1 MQRYF
6 AQVNQNKVLLTEDD
20 VNHVIHVMRNK
31 VGDEI
36 EVVFNNKLFLCEI
49 NSIKPLDIVV
59 IKELSSNNN
68 TKDITL
74 FYALAKGEKISF
86 VIQKATE
93 LGAKNIIL
101 FASKRCVVKLDNDD
115 FNKKL
120 PRYIKIAKEASE
132 QSLRLDIPNIVGV
145 YPINKLPKEYL
156 TGNLYVAYEKEAG
169 STSSFYDELLNV
181 KKDEPIGIAIGPE
194 GGFEPSEIETLNALG
209 FKNVSLGSRILRTET
224 AAVYALSVIGFML
237 ER

>member
-6 AQVNQNKVLLTEDD
+6 ATIKQNKVYLSEDD

-31 VGDEI
+31 VGDNI
-36 EVVFNNKLFLCEI
+36 EVVFDNQLYLCLI
-49 NSIKPLDIVV
+49 SKIKPLEIDVV
-59 IKELSSNNN
+59 ESLTSNDN
-68 TKDITL
+68 TRDITL

-93 LGAKNIIL
+93 LGAKNIVL

-120 PRYIKIAKEASE
+120 PRYVKIAKEASE
-132 QSLRLDIPNIVGV
+132 QSLRLDIPNILGV
-145 YPINKLPKEYL
+145 YNLNNLPKEL
-156 TGNLYVAYEKEAG
+156 LKGNLFVAYEKEAG
-169 STSSFYDELLNV
+169 ATSSFYNELLSLN
-181 KKDEPIGIAIGPE
+181 KNTPIGIAIGPE
-194 GGFEPSEIETLNALG
+194 GGFETSEVEYLNSLG
-209 FKNVSLGSRILRTET
+209 FKNASLGSRILRTET

>member
-6 AQVNQNKVLLTEDD
+6 AQINQNKALLTEDD

-31 VGDEI
+31 VGDKI
-36 EVVFNNKLFLCEI
+36 EVVFDNRLFLCEI
-49 NSIKPLDIVV
+49 SKIKPLEISV
-59 IKELSSNNN
+59 IEELKVQNN

-74 FYALAKGEKISF
+74 YYALAKGEKISF

-93 LGAKNIIL
+93 LGAKSIVL

-115 FNKKL
+115 FSKKM

-132 QSLRLDIPNIVGV
+132 QSLRLDIPNILGV
-145 YPINKLPKEYL
+145 YPIDKLPKDL
-156 TGNLYVAYEKEAG
+156 LKGSLFVAYEKEAG
-169 STSSFYDELLNV
+169 STSSFYDELSTV
-181 KKDEPIGIAIGPE
+181 KKDEPIGVAIGPE
-194 GGFEPSEIETLNALG
+194 GGFEPSEIDALNALG
-209 FKNVSLGSRILRTET
+209 FKNCSLGSRILRTET

>member
-20 VNHVIHVMRNK
+20 INHVIHVMRNK

-36 EVVFNNKLFLCEI
+36 EVVFNNKLFLCKI

-59 IKELSSNNN
+59 IEELSSDNN

-74 FYALAKGEKISF
+74 FYTLAKGEKISF

-101 FASKRCVVKLDNDD
+101 FASIRCVVKLDNDD

-132 QSLRLDIPNIVGV
+132 QSLRLDIPNILGV

-156 TGNLYVAYEKEAG
+156 KGNLYVAYEKEIG

-209 FKNVSLGSRILRTET
+209 FKNASLGSRILRTET

>member
-6 AQVNQNKVLLTEDD
+6 AKVSENKVLLCEDD

-31 VGDEI
+31 VGDKI
-36 EVVFNNKLFLCEI
+36 EVVDNGYLYEC
-49 NSIKPLDIVV
+49 SIKSTKPLV
-59 IKELSSNNN
+59 IEVEKQLES
-68 TKDITL
+68 TAIDHDITL
-74 FYALAKGEKISF
+74 FYALSKGEKIAF

-93 LGAKNIIL
+93 LGAKRVVLINC
-101 FASKRCVVKLDNDD
+101 KRCVVKLDNED

-132 QSLRLDIPNIVGV
+132 QSLRLDIPEILGIYNINS
-145 YPINKLPKEYL
+145 IPKEL
-156 TGNLYVAYEKEAG
+156 LNGNLYVAYEKEFG
-169 STSSFYDELLNV
+169 KTTSFFNELSNV
-181 KKDEPIGIAIGPE
+181 SKDSPIAIAIGPE
-194 GGFEPSEIETLNALG
+194 GGFEPSEVAGLNALG